1 MSRIPLLGSLI
12 AALALPAGAAAQQT
26 VVPVKTAKADAMA
39 VVEASKL
46 SWNALELEGFAPGL
60 MLAVVQ
66 GDPSTDGAY
75 TVRLRFPDGYVFP
88 AHMHP
93 NAENL
98 TVLSGMF
105 VLGMGDT
112 PKDGALK
119 AYAPGDYLYIP
130 GRMPHFG
137 KVQGETVVQLH
148 GQGPFDV
155 ILARPNAT
163 N

>member
-1 MSRIPLLGSLI
+1 MSRIPVLGSLV
-12 AALALPAGAAAQQT
+12 AALALPAAVTAQEKD
-26 VVPVKTAKADAMA
+26 VAPKKAEAMA
-39 VVEASKL
+39 VVEAAKL
-46 SWNALELEGFAPGL
+46 SWNPLELEGFAPGL

-75 TVRLRFPDGYVFP
+75 TVRLRFPDGYAFP

-93 NAENL
+93 NTENL
-98 TVLSGMF
+98 TVLSGTF
-105 VLGMGDT
+105 LLGMGDT
-112 PKDGALK
+112 PKDDALST
-119 AYAPGDYLYIP
+119 YQPGDYLYLP

-148 GQGPFDV
+148 GTGPFEV